1 MGFGNP
7 IGWEEEEER
16 STRQTSSLSGIKNA
30 KEAATVQR
38 LHTNLG
44 FLGALVIAQKLMFY
58 DREYCN
64 FNTKTGL

>member
-7 IGWEEEEER
+7 IGWEEEEEEEEER

-44 FLGALVIAQKLMFY
+44 FLAPW
-58 DREYCN
+58 
-64 FNTKTGL
+64 